1 MVKETSPGANGTE
14 RRRALRER
22 PFSFG
27 LRCSLLRSYQQLR
40 MSEREHRKKF
50 KSKKSERKR
59 DPEATNLPVAS
70 SGERATGASA
80 A

>member
-1 MVKETSPGANGTE
+1 MVYVV
-14 RRRALRER
+14 RRER
-22 PFSFG
+22 HRNKKGAARAPFFFC

-40 MSEREHRKKF
+40 MSEREHQKKF
-50 KSKKSERKR
+50 KSEKSERER